1 MRRLIT
7 SLCAATSAAPL
18 DPKPLSLRRGYV
30 TRTTSLAIDDPI
42 AVFAW
47 SVPKQTGRQLATGG
61 P

>member
-18 DPKPLSLRRGYV
+18 DPKPLSLDM

-42 AVFAW
+42 AIFAW